1 MIIKNVAKTV
11 IGNEKFLL
19 LPGQTMEVDG
29 SETWVK
35 NYVAGGKLQEVKAVE
50 SSETDNDAAEKAA
63 KEAEEKEA
71 AEKTA
76 KALKTA
82 RNKILKSGTDE
93 EVVALAIEL
102 GIETTDRSRDELVE
116 LIKKAI

>member
-19 LPGQTMEVDG
+19 LPGETMEVEG

-35 NYVAGGKLQEVKAVE
+35 NYVAGGKLQEIKAAEV
-50 SSETDNDAAEKAA
+50 SETDDDAAEKAA
-63 KEAEEKEA
+63 KEEEEKAA
-71 AEKTA
+71 AEKAA

-93 EVVALAIEL
+93 EVFALAAEL
-102 GIETTDRSRDELVE
+102 GIETADQSRDELVE

>member
-50 SSETDNDAAEKAA
+50 SSETDNN
-63 KEAEEKEA
+63 A